1 MIKLFL
7 YSIAALVVALV
18 VTLFLARD
26 PGYLLISYGQYTF
39 ETSLFAL
46 LIAVIV
52 LLLLW
57 RLLAVFLAWIN
68 PMNWLSHGRSWSA
81 NRSLQKQL
89 QKDAAAEVEE
99 TLFIQK
105 LESVRSANTESQATL
120 RELRKFWKR
129 HAKHHADDPDVLCAY
144 VDALVTIGEVPEAI
158 ALLENALGRQW
169 ENKLIRRYSLLSLDA
184 EDAAAVKQ
192 LERAELWLQDR
203 SRDADLLLALGRLSL
218 RAQLWGKARD
228 YLERSLRTRPDPEV
242 FAELARL
249 LLSLKE
255 PERDA
260 QYLRLQT
267 KNVGAALPKFP
278 QP

>member
-7 YSIAALVVALV
+7 YSIAALVVALG

-26 PGYLLISYGQYTF
+26 PGYLLVSYGQYTF

-46 LIAVIV
+46 LIALIV

-57 RLLAVFLAWIN
+57 QLLVTVLAWIN
-68 PMNWLSHGRSWSA
+68 PMNWLSYGRSWSA

-99 TLFIQK
+99 TLFIQQ
-105 LESVRSANTESQATL
+105 LEAVRSANPESQTTL
-120 RELRKFWKR
+120 RELRKFWKKN
-129 HAKHHADDPDVLCAY
+129 AKHHAGDPDVLCAY
-144 VDALVTIGEVPEAI
+144 VDALVTIGEVAEAI
-158 ALLENALGRQW
+158 TLLENALNKQW
-169 ENKLIRRYSLLSLDA
+169 ETMLIRRYSLLSLDA
-184 EDAAAVKQ
+184 DDAAAVKQ
-192 LERAELWLQDR
+192 LECAERWLQDR
-203 SRDADLLLALGRLSL
+203 SRDAELLLALGRLSL
-218 RAQLWGKARD
+218 RAQLWGKAKD
-228 YLERSLRTRPDPEV
+228 YLERSLRTKPDPEV

-260 QYLRLQT
+260 Q
-267 KNVGAALPKFP
+267 
-278 QP
+278 